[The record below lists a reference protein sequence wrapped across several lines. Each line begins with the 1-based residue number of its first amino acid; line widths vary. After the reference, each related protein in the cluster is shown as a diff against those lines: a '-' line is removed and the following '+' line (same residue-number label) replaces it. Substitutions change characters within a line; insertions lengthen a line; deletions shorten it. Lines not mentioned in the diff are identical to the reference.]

1 MCLILYFLNYAD
13 TGNSPQLATC
23 NLAYLLH
30 FCNNLLLESLYLNLV
45 FFLFALYSVVCFCS
59 IDGGTTYSCLSKKGD
74 IIVISRIGVIKAWL
88 VSNGQSIFE
97 IRGHNELAPIS
108 ICVYGEEEA
117 LAVFRLGSL
126 QILELENGEIL
137 KQYST
142 KIKKHA
148 SDTSK
153 TFLSSLEGLCV
164 IFHKDEI
171 TDAKEHSLLVETFHI
186 SSHDRHEV
194 FRLKTENDILSLDV
208 VMSNQLLVTYGVD
221 LDKNRKSAPKPS
233 VSSTW
238 QKMSLELWDIKSMK
252 PTSQLT
258 TVDDSVRCSCVSPRR
273 NEVIMLCNMSFIE
286 TASEYL
292 CFVKVYSL
300 TDGKSFK
307 LPLNFPSGILSL
319 CGLGFSCL
327 ISASADKIIR
337 VWDLERT
344 LDMESQ
350 KGSRKETVIGAGGKL
365 SEEPDKEANDVVNG
379 YEGRVL
385 SKQSLGLSPTSVA
398 LQADASAGSEV
409 KSISTVD
416 NSDMSQD
423 FSQISERDK
432 TSSSTSNVDIRPKLS
447 RNGWKKM
454 KSFPVGKNFLKLR
467 YSTLSTALQRCDID
481 SGESLE
487 DLSVVSCHKDMIV
500 FLARRMVDSV
510 CAVVAWKL
518 STDVKMRIS
527 ELHNPDACVLRAGRS
542 DYLVILSSNVI
553 SVYDFTTGAFI
564 RCKDV
569 NIDVDGTERL
579 SSLKPL
585 RVLVTEAGRRS
596 LKVMDVPSLDVLKS
610 IAFEDNTVIVR

>member
-1 MCLILYFLNYAD
+1 M
-13 TGNSPQLATC
+13 
-23 NLAYLLH
+23 
-30 FCNNLLLESLYLNLV
+30 
-45 FFLFALYSVVCFCS
+45 
-59 IDGGTTYSCLSKKGD
+59 SKKGD
-74 IIVISRIGVIKAWL
+74 IIVVSRLGVIKAWL
-88 VSNGQSIFE
+88 VSNGQAVFE
-97 IRGHNELAPIS
+97 IRGHDDLAPIS
-108 ICVYGEEEA
+108 ICVYENEEA
-117 LAVFRLGSL
+117 LAVYRLGSL

-142 KIKKHA
+142 TIKKYA
-148 SDTSK
+148 SETSK
-153 TFLSSLEGLCV
+153 IFLSAFEGLCLIV
-164 IFHKDEI
+164 HKDEV

-186 SSHDRHEV
+186 SSHDKHEI

-208 VMSNQLLVTYGVD
+208 MMSNQLLVTYVGLGVD
-221 LDKNRKSAPKPS
+221 LDKNRKPASRPS
-233 VSSTW
+233 VTSTW
-238 QKMSLELWDIKSMK
+238 QKMSLELWDMKSMK

-258 TVDDSVRCSCVSPRR
+258 TVDDSVRCSCVTPRR

-300 TDGKSFK
+300 ADGKSFK
-307 LPLNFPSGILSL
+307 LPLSFPSGILSL

-337 VWDLERT
+337 VWDLERA
-344 LDMESQ
+344 LEMAPRMGNQ
-350 KGSRKETVIGAGGKL
+350 KETDIGSGESL
-365 SEEPDKEANDVVNG
+365 SEEPEKEANGGVNG
-379 YEGRVL
+379 CEGKVL
-385 SKQSLGLSPTSVA
+385 LKPSSSLSSEDVA
-398 LQADASAGSEV
+398 LQAVALAESEGQ
-409 KSISTVD
+409 SISTVD
-416 NSDMSQD
+416 NGDLSLDTKHKGENAIT
-423 FSQISERDK
+423 QISESDK
-432 TSSSTSNVDIRPKLS
+432 SSKSNVDLRPGLN
-447 RNGWKKM
+447 RNGWKKT
-454 KSFPVGKNFLKLR
+454 KSFPIGKNFLKLR

-487 DLSVVSCHKDMIV
+487 DLQVISCHKDMIV

-527 ELHNPDACVLRAGRS
+527 ELHNPDACMIRAGRS
-542 DYLVILSSNVI
+542 DYLVILSSSVI
-553 SVYDFTTGAFI
+553 SVYNFTTGAFV

-585 RVLVTEAGRRS
+585 RVLITEAGRRS

-610 IAFEDNTVIVR
+610 ISFEDNTVVVR